1 MTEEVKQNKMRILKN
16 FIEKEIANSTDQY
29 ELSVTEMQAIFE
41 NSIKAIEELSGE
53 EIDVEEFSKFLK
65 LYKIIKVAEKIIEEV
80 KCDKYLADCKKRGAQ

>member
-41 NSIKAIEELSGE
+41 NSIIAIEELSGE
-53 EIDVEEFSKFLK
+53 
-65 LYKIIKVAEKIIEEV
+65 Y
-80 KCDKYLADCKKRGAQ
+80 